1 MSYSAPAL
9 PAVFSPGQYG
19 MAQHVIFHE
28 DFVTGGKGTTI
39 AHKFATT
46 ADAAEW
52 LQVVDN
58 SGTVVITDA
67 QPGGVITMNPG
78 TGALDFISL
87 QLNGESFAVRN
98 NKKMWFNCRIALDDA
113 DDAMWCIGLSRT
125 DVTGTTKG
133 PILDSII
140 AAEGDFIGF
149 GNVVGTTADI
159 YYIIEDDTSQTKTDS
174 TYDLSDS
181 TFVELGFFL
190 NGRSYIEMYV
200 NGNRV
205 VKTAT
210 NIPDNNAAVTP
221 TIEVCS
227 TTGTTATS
235 MLVDYITVIMER

>member
-1 MSYSAPAL
+1 MYSAPQF
-9 PAVFSPGQYG
+9 PTVFSPGQYG
-19 MAQHVIFHE
+19 PATHVMFFD
-28 DFVTGGKGTTI
+28 DFITGGKGTTI

-52 LQVVDN
+52 LQTVDN

-78 TGALDFISL
+78 TGAADFISL

-98 NKKMWFNCRIALDDA
+98 NKKMWFTARFALDDA
-113 DDAMWCIGLSRT
+113 DDAKWFIGLAST
-125 DVTGTTKG
+125 DVTGSTAG
-133 PILDSII
+133 PIIDGTNDSI
-140 AAEGDFIGF
+140 GF
-149 GNVVGTTADI
+149 CNYVGSTADI
-159 YYIIEDDTSQTKTDS
+159 YYTIEDDTTATTTDS

-181 TFVELGFFL
+181 TFVEVGFFL

-210 NIPDNNAAVTP
+210 NIPDTNAAVTP
-221 TIEVCS
+221 TIEVSS

-235 MLVDYITVIMER
+235 MLVDYIGVVMER

>member
-1 MSYSAPAL
+1 MPTVY
-9 PAVFSPGQYG
+9 SPGQFG
-19 MAQHVIFHE
+19 IASHVMFHE

-52 LQVVDN
+52 LQTVDN

-78 TGALDFISL
+78 TSALDFISL

-98 NKKMWFNCRIALDDA
+98 NKKMWFGARFALDDA
-113 DDAMWCIGLSRT
+113 DDAMWCIGMAST
-125 DVTGTTKG
+125 DTTGSTRG
-133 PILDSII
+133 PILD
-140 AAEGDFIGF
+140 GTNDFLGF
-149 GNVVGTTADI
+149 ANLVGTTADI
-159 YYIIEDDTSQTKTDS
+159 YYSIEDDTTATTTD
-174 TYDLSDS
+174 TGYDLADS
-181 TFVELGFFL
+181 TFVDVGFFL

-221 TIEVCS
+221 TIEVSS

-235 MLVDYITVIMER
+235 MLVDYIYCIMER